1 MNGGIEMKRN
11 LVFLLVVVMMAG
23 ILLSACSGA
32 QQTGK
37 DESLEA
43 VKKAGKIV
51 VGLDDSFPPMG
62 FRDESGEI
70 VGFDIDLAREAAKRL
85 GVEAEFRPID
95 WNSKE
100 LELKNKKIDLIW
112 NGLTITEER
121 KKNMAFTK
129 PYLANT
135 QIIVVLEGSDIK
147 SKADLA
153 GKKVGAQLDSS
164 GAEAVENDKDVY
176 DSLEELVLYPDY
188 LEAFLDL
195 ENGRIAALVVDEILG
210 KYYIAKRDGGY
221 KVLEDNFGEEEYG
234 VGLRLEDKQL
244 LDALNEVLDEMKED
258 GTMAEISK
266 EWFGEDIILK

>member
-1 MNGGIEMKRN
+1 MKRN

-100 LELKNKKIDLIW
+100 LELKNKKLYLIW

-135 QIIVVLEGSDIK
+135 QIIVVLEGSDVK
-147 SKADLA
+147 GKADLA

-164 GAEAVENDKDVY
+164 GAEAVQNDEEVY
-176 DSLEELVLYPDY
+176 NSLEELVLYPDY

-210 KYYIAKRDGGY
+210 KYYIAKRGSGY
-221 KVLEDNFGEEEYG
+221 KVLDENFGDEEYG

-244 LDALNEVLDEMKED
+244 LDALNKVLDEMKED